1 MGCKGVDIIRTC
13 KHDGITNVISFTEA
27 IQSDITILQLR
38 AYKETSNY
46 TSENDPFRTNQSISD
61 LQHIIAR
68 IDALE
73 AAEDIYGTAL
83 SQLETDTNAHEERI
97 QNSTHETI
105 KIIDGLKANLT
116 SQGAILIALNEIVT
130 QLKAPLND
138 QNNSLNTDYSLLFQL
153 EADINSS
160 QAVIQKYSYRIKE
173 LESNKTADRASILRL
188 TMEIANLGANLTSIN
203 TIVKAQSDTLVF
215 MNATLMQIGIGSRNQ
230 SNTSAQAY
238 MDRLLVQLE
247 TGLEDRLLQIESD
260 IETNRRSVEE
270 HTDKIKLVEANLTSE
285 LDKSAN
291 LSSNVANFVFEIEAI
306 KYTIQNNR
314 VGLIDISDKIE
325 LLNETLTDYLGV
337 TQYLSSNIE
346 TMKASIQNNTRDIV
360 SSVMNLKELDNTT
373 SDSISRLDTGLT
385 DVIGKHFVHSIGK
398 RRNGYLQSTVTS
410 QNT

>member
-1 MGCKGVDIIRTC
+1 MT
-13 KHDGITNVISFTEA
+13 T
-27 IQSDITILQLR
+27 LQLR

-46 TSENDPFRTNQSISD
+46 TSENDPFRRNESISD

-68 IDALE
+68 IEALE
-73 AAEDIYGTAL
+73 AAEGIYGTAL
-83 SQLETDTNAHEERI
+83 LQLETDTNAHEERI

-105 KIIDGLKANLT
+105 KTIDGLKANLT

-138 QNNSLNTDYSLLFQL
+138 QNNSLNIDYSLLFQL

-160 QAVIQKYSYRIKE
+160 QAVIQNHSYRIKE

-188 TMEIANLGANLTSIN
+188 TTMIANLGANLTSIN
-203 TIVKAQSDTLVF
+203 TIVKALSDTLKF
-215 MNATLMQIGIGSRNQ
+215 MNETLIQIGIGSRNQ
-230 SNTSAQAY
+230 SNTSTQAY

-285 LDKSAN
+285 QDKSAN
-291 LSSNVANFVFEIEAI
+291 LSSNVANCVFEIGAI
-306 KYTIQNNR
+306 NDTIQNNR
-314 VGLIDISDKIE
+314 VGLIDMSDKIR
-325 LLNETLTDYLGV
+325 LLNETVTDDLGV

-346 TMKASIQNNTRDIV
+346 TMKASIQNNTQDIA
-360 SSVMNLKELDNTT
+360 SSVMSLKQLDKTT

-398 RRNGYLQSTVTS
+398 RRNCYLQMSVCKRV
-410 QNT
+410 

>member
-13 KHDGITNVISFTEA
+13 KHVGITNVTSFTEA
-27 IQSDITILQLR
+27 IQADITILQLR

-46 TSENDPFRTNQSISD
+46 TNENDPFRTNQSISD

-73 AAEDIYGTAL
+73 ATEDIYGTAL

-105 KIIDGLKANLT
+105 KTIDGLKANLT
-116 SQGAILIALNEIVT
+116 SQGVILIALNEIVT

-160 QAVIQKYSYRIKE
+160 QAVIQNHSYRIKE

-188 TMEIANLGANLTSIN
+188 TTEIANLGANLTSIN
-203 TIVKAQSDTLVF
+203 TIVKAQSDTLIFV
-215 MNATLMQIGIGSRNQ
+215 NETLIQIGIGSSNQ
-230 SNTSAQAY
+230 SNTSTQAY

-260 IETNRRSVEE
+260 IET
-270 HTDKIKLVEANLTSE
+270 
-285 LDKSAN
+285 KSAN
-291 LSSNVANFVFEIEAI
+291 LTSNVANFVFEIGAI
-306 KYTIQNNR
+306 KDTIQNNHF
-314 VGLIDISDKIE
+314 GLIDISDKIG
-325 LLNETLTDYLGV
+325 LLNETVTDDLGV

-346 TMKASIQNNTRDIV
+346 TMKASIHNNTQDIV
-360 SSVMNLKELDNTT
+360 SSVMNLKELDKTT

-398 RRNGYLQSTVTS
+398 RRNGPKT
-410 QNT
+410 